1 MRKLDTSL
9 VSSSVAMPIKS
20 GTLVHVQLA
29 YQEALTALAN
39 SIIGRLP
46 DSGNMY
52 VLYGCVN
59 SGSGLNYVISAG
71 AVYYNG
77 EVFLV
82 DATTFTATS
91 GQVAVSNLGTTY
103 YSTYADPVTFTDGS
117 ANNVHQIRKMV
128 FTAGTS
134 GSGIVDFSAMLQV
147 PQVLVNDQQASLP
160 ASYTVNFKQDK
171 ATFFN
176 SAPNS
181 AVTIT
186 FDFTNA
192 VPGTVV
198 RLKWSFG
205 AGATLTINQPTGS
218 TIIRDSG
225 NLSSVASANNL
236 LYFMY
241 CGVNS
246 SGLNEVSYTLK
257 QF

>member
-9 VSSSVAMPIKS
+9 ITSSVAMPVKS
-20 GTLVHVQLA
+20 GTLVHLQLA

-39 SIIGRLP
+39 SIIGRMP
-46 DSGNMY
+46 DTSNMY

-82 DATTFTATS
+82 DATTFTAAS
-91 GQVAVSNLGTTY
+91 GQVAVSSASTSY

-117 ANNVHQIRKMV
+117 THNVHQIRKMIFSSGV
-128 FTAGTS
+128 T

-160 ASYTVNFKQDK
+160 SSYTVNFKQDK
-171 ATFFN
+171 ATFFA

-181 AVTIT
+181 SVTIT

-198 RLKWSFG
+198 RLKWTFG
-205 AGATLTINQPTGS
+205 SGATLTINQPTGS

-225 NLSSVASANNL
+225 NLSAVASANNL
-236 LYFMY
+236 LYLMY
-241 CGVNS
+241 CGLNS
-246 SGLNEVSYTLK
+246 SGLNEVSYILK